1 MGTPPMRERLAALT
15 PLGVGTYL
23 GVGGWRASVLGR
35 VLPLVLEGAR
45 GLCGTMA
52 LVL

>member
-1 MGTPPMRERLAALT
+1 MGTPPMRDRLAALT
-15 PLGVGTYL
+15 PLRTGTYL

-35 VLPLVLEGAR
+35 VSPLVLEAAG
-45 GLCGTMA
+45 GLCGTMV